1 MSNISV
7 KNYYLSFIDKEIQA
21 YDDITRHHVH
31 DFAESIIDFVINYED
46 AEFLKE
52 LDYSMIKK
60 IVESDDVTNIQY
72 ALHLLALEPNDVLNW
87 VFYVEDS
94 SNHYEPTRIY
104 LKPKDLAK
112 ILREED
118 FHDPIT
124 GNKVTKEYFSELVNT
139 VFKVS
144 DNFIKKVSQDDI
156 RGYS

>member
-21 YDDITRHHVH
+21 HDDITRHHVH

-72 ALHLLALEPNDVLNW
+72 ALHLLALEPHDVLNW